1 MISTL
6 GHRFWTQRRL
16 NICQAA
22 PTVAEVKHSNRFHW
36 FRLWDR
42 YYQTS
47 VVQFCHW
54 LNVILAQRNRFTST
68 SFFFVAEGPYSRLL
82 CEFFSVGNVSTFL
95 SVKQMKITSFSNCFE
110 RLMIH
115 MTADS
120 ANGRIEWWICDWSSW
135 HSTSSS
141 TVATFS
147 SVFACMIC
155 CSVTAV
161 GTSFEN
167 LYFKR

>member
-1 MISTL
+1 VLYKWVWRVWTWFATL
-6 GHRFWTQRRL
+6 LGA
-16 NICQAA
+16 NGA
-22 PTVAEVKHSNRFHW
+22 VALVGIDSGI
-36 FRLWDR
+36 D
-42 YYQTS
+42 YYHAS
-47 VVQFCHW
+47 AVQFCHW
-54 LNVILAQRNRFTST
+54 VNVILAQRKRFTST
-68 SFFFVAEGPYSRLL
+68 SFFFVAAVAYSRLL
-82 CEFFSVGNVSTFL
+82 CEFFSVTNVNTFL
-95 SVKQMKITSFSNCFE
+95 SVHQMKISFSNCFE